1 MDTPGNVLK
10 VERQRQ
16 KKNLKDVAKKLKIK
30 IEFLHAIEDENYS
43 VLPAE
48 VYTKAYLRTYA
59 DLLGLEPDYVLN
71 LYNSQMEEGDIK
83 ERGSSTGE
91 GEGTAPLKNSF
102 LRALTGKPILIA
114 ALLVFIVLAAVMF
127 KLSDEQKPIKTI
139 VPIAEKPVVEKPVI
153 EKPVIEKPVIEKPV
167 VEKPVV
173 EKPVVEKPVVEKPVV
188 EKPVVEKPVIE
199 EPVIEEPVVEKPVVE
214 KPVIEEPVVEEPVVE
229 EPVVEKPVVEKPIVE
244 KPVVEE
250 PVIEEPVVEELEVVE
265 ENKPEELS
273 LIIHANE
280 LTWVSVSIDNGKPR
294 EWVMRAGDSTG
305 LTARKMFA
313 VKIGNAGGTS
323 LVFNGQDV
331 GTLGP
336 PGKVVDIVL
345 PRKNNF
351 NEQGHR

>member
-16 KKNLKDVAKKLKIK
+16 KKNLKDVA
-30 IEFLHAIEDENYS
+30 
-43 VLPAE
+43 
-48 VYTKAYLRTYA
+48 AYLRTYA

-91 GEGTAPLKNSF
+91 DEGTAPLKNSF

-188 EKPVVEKPVIE
+188 EKPVVEKPVVE
-199 EPVIEEPVVEKPVVE
+199 E
-214 KPVIEEPVVEEPVVE
+214 PVIEEPVVEEPVVE